1 MSTKDVS
8 SRERQGKSPMTF
20 SHAVAMTVVGVVG
33 VLIAFWI
40 LSSLAGIFFFFV
52 KLAVII
58 AAIAGVAWLVSRL
71 RH

>member
-1 MSTKDVS
+1 
-8 SRERQGKSPMTF
+8 MTF

-33 VLIAFWI
+33 ILVAFWI

-52 KLAVII
+52 KVAAVI
-58 AAIAGVAWLVSRL
+58 AAIAAVFWLVSRF